1 MIIAHQRLRNAPVP
15 INDDL
20 SSFHRQLRHT
30 ADHVLSAT
38 SDDKRRRYFN
48 QLLEEL
54 DIYQEKLRYWD
65 APPQVTEPVGRLVY
79 MLHRYQNALTNS

>member
-20 SSFHRQLRHT
+20 SAFHRQLRHT
-30 ADHVLSAT
+30 ADRVISAS
-38 SDDKRRRYFN
+38 SDDKRRLYFS

-54 DIYQEKLRYWD
+54 NVYQEKLRVWE
-65 APPQVTEPVGRLVY
+65 APRQVTEPVRRLTDV
-79 MLHRYQNALTNS
+79 LHRYQNALTDS